1 MAKSLNPCN
10 AACFTAPWGGQSWPQ
25 PPFRRPQPAK
35 SRLRAEL
42 PALRCNLLALL
53 LALTACHKPTTPHL
67 TLHPNQI
74 LADGYET
81 ATLQID
87 PPTPGA
93 IVTIANPRIA
103 TLAQTAPA
111 EASIQAG
118 VNPGRTQIRVAIP
131 NTPVAEIV
139 LQTLPFYRDSAE
151 DGTPDFMRLQDDR
164 DQQQFRRYFT
174 RLAEAQYFE
183 PPASRAPEIND
194 CAALIRY
201 AYREA
206 LRTPTAIAKYRYPF
220 TPLGAALFRVRPGA
234 FQPSDLTDGSFAQFA
249 DAKTLCRLNAHLEGR
264 MLSAAMPGDLLFFH
278 QEAGAERF
286 HSMIY
291 LGESQLQNDGS
302 RYILY
307 HTGPGGSGAGEM
319 RRLTVAELMNF
330 PRTEWRPLA
339 NNPRFLGV
347 FRWNILRK
355 EIDTPF
361 K

>member
-1 MAKSLNPCN
+1 
-10 AACFTAPWGGQSWPQ
+10 
-25 PPFRRPQPAK
+25 
-35 SRLRAEL
+35 
-42 PALRCNLLALL
+42 
-53 LALTACHKPTTPHL
+53 
-67 TLHPNQI
+67 
-74 LADGYET
+74 
-81 ATLQID
+81 
-87 PPTPGA
+87 
-93 IVTIANPRIA
+93 
-103 TLAQTAPA
+103 
-111 EASIQAG
+111 
-118 VNPGRTQIRVAIP
+118 
-131 NTPVAEIV
+131 
-139 LQTLPFYRDSAE
+139 
-151 DGTPDFMRLQDDR
+151 MRLQDDR

-183 PPASRAPEIND
+183 PLAARAPEIND